1 MDVPDRYQLA
11 GFANRRL
18 SSYLI
23 NIVIVIVILLI
34 ATRVSL
40 FHNADDIGRSYSRF
54 KNSIG
59 LQWTEMKSLRGLRLA
74 LESTRP
80 RHVSFNETNKTP
92 KARASFMTWRRLW
105 GASEDPAKSSGDSTP
120 LSRLYGTKPPEH
132 GLSQPM
138 RSVMRQLPHPVVVI
152 TTLENTRNLTKVDEL
167 LDDKLPPPIP
177 RAMTVSSFTSLS
189 INPVP
194 RVTFNITLPSTTYK
208 ALAKCGKFN
217 AHILTGDNHGARI
230 ADLFTR
236 GNKPPPVVETF
247 KETEKAPEHVDKG
260 DLGVLEGLQS
270 LGVRVLGREKWQKEW
285 KLARDYGKKVLG
297 TVKSGGYIKDV
308 AIPPAGTLPVL
319 KGRGISHVLKC
330 KYRHLS
336 PPVDDDFDHHAIVI
350 GEVIDVIPGES
361 RDDGSIALAYA
372 DRAYR
377 QMGETLLER
386 PTNEQEVQSSTE
398 DTTPKPTDVPITD
411 IDGQKQ
417 S

>member
-1 MDVPDRYQLA
+1 
-11 GFANRRL
+11 
-18 SSYLI
+18 
-23 NIVIVIVILLI
+23 
-34 ATRVSL
+34 
-40 FHNADDIGRSYSRF
+40 
-54 KNSIG
+54 
-59 LQWTEMKSLRGLRLA
+59 MKSLRGLRLA
-74 LESTRP
+74 FESVRS
-80 RHVSFNETNKTP
+80 RHVSFNGINKIP
-92 KARASFMTWRRLW
+92 KARASFMTWGRLW
-105 GASEDPAKSSGDSTP
+105 GASEDQAKSSRDSASE
-120 LSRLYGTKPPEH
+120 SRLHETKPSEH

-217 AHILTGDNHGARI
+217 AHILSGDNHGARI

-236 GNKPPPVVETF
+236 GNRPPPTTQMS
-247 KETEKAPEHVDKG
+247 KEMEKTPENANGG

-270 LGVRVLGREKWQKEW
+270 LGVRVIGREKWQKEW
-285 KLARDYGKKVLG
+285 KLAGDYGRKVLN

-330 KYRHLS
+330 RYRHLS

-350 GEVIDVIPGES
+350 GEVVDVIPGGS
-361 RDDGSIALAYA
+361 RDESGIALAYA

-386 PTNEQEVQSSTE
+386 LERPTAEQVAQTSTEE
-398 DTTPKPTDVPITD
+398 DTTPKPDTVPTTN
-411 IDGQKQ
+411 IDDQNQ